1 MNYVT
6 DKVKRGIK
14 RGCVHFDTPSQKFWL
29 IKIISLKLHL
39 EIQFKRSVLS
49 LV

>member
-1 MNYVT
+1 M
-6 DKVKRGIK
+6 IK
-14 RGCVHFDTPSQKFWL
+14 KKHFLQKNTSKICL

-49 LV
+49 LYNEILEHL